1 MIHDFW
7 KPYYSNEAARHGL
20 CNAHILRDLVYAE
33 EEKHQV
39 WAKQMQELLL
49 EILGS
54 RKQYAAMGQTSFQEG
69 VLEAYLLRYDRI
81 VADGFGQK
89 MPISGS
95 VSCTQFT
102 AIYHFSTMTLLC
114 HSENHFLNAS
124 LRHAGQKIQA
134 TFIKVLAKFFTGCYT
149 ISHKAHL
156 FGLCGWWSFL
166 IVPY

>member
-1 MIHDFW
+1 MIQDFW

-20 CNAHILRDLVYAE
+20 CNAHILRELVYAE

-102 AIYHFSTMTLLC
+102 AIYHFSTMTP
-114 HSENHFLNAS
+114 S
-124 LRHAGQKIQA
+124 
-134 TFIKVLAKFFTGCYT
+134 
-149 ISHKAHL
+149 
-156 FGLCGWWSFL
+156 
-166 IVPY
+166 VP

>member
-20 CNAHILRDLVYAE
+20 CNAHILRELVYAE

-102 AIYHFSTMTLLC
+102 AIYHFSTMTP
-114 HSENHFLNAS
+114 S
-124 LRHAGQKIQA
+124 
-134 TFIKVLAKFFTGCYT
+134 
-149 ISHKAHL
+149 
-156 FGLCGWWSFL
+156 
-166 IVPY
+166 VP